1 MRQFVLGMY
10 GRKERFYNYG
20 KYVDVFVMLCGGDD
34 LKGRFSVGQYRAI
47 DLTLFAFMLI
57 IFETIAVSAATRW
70 FPAEPYTVS
79 VVAAVTAIV
88 MLRWG
93 IWGAIHAVLGGIV
106 FCRASGGTA
115 EQYAI
120 YCIGNLLALG
130 ALGLKKAWGTET
142 IRQDALKTMLFGGLT
157 LVLMQLGRFLV
168 SLVFGAS
175 AAQALGFFTTD
186 VISLLFTLVIIWIVR
201 RLDGMLEDQN
211 HYLLRVQK
219 EQEEEKGGV

>member
-88 MLRWG
+88 MMRWG

-130 ALGLKKAWGTET
+130 TLGLKKAWGTET

-157 LVLMQLGRFLV
+157 LVLIHIFGIHFTGTSVNPARSFGPAFFAKGQAMADLW
-168 SLVFGAS
+168 VFIAAPLAGAVV
-175 AAQALGFFTTD
+175 AA
-186 VISLLFTLVIIWIVR
+186 IIWKMI
-201 RLDGMLEDQN
+201 EPCT
-211 HYLLRVQK
+211 
-219 EQEEEKGGV
+219 EPAEEE